1 MLKNICAGRV
11 FQNAMVSRKL
21 RRKRKLR
28 QNPGLTILNKN
39 IHSTQLGSSMVDYL
53 PIPNM
58 LTDAID
64 ESSLEIFYIN
74 TLLHKDLI

>member
-53 PIPNM
+53 PVN
-58 LTDAID
+58 
-64 ESSLEIFYIN
+64 LEIRGSILVQDNMTYQV
-74 TLLHKDLI
+74 